1 MVEVVN
7 TNADVLRGFSPAKTG
22 RAPKKGLNMKF
33 EPVMGLEVHAQLATH
48 SKIFCGCTTK
58 FGASPNTHT
67 CPVCLGMP
75 GVLPVLNQ
83 EVVEFTMKMA
93 LATHCVIAPFSQFAR
108 KNYFYPDL
116 PKGYQIS
123 QYESP
128 LAQNGWVEVAT
139 EGVSRR
145 IRIHRIHMEEDAGK
159 LIHDEFQPVS
169 YVDFNRTG
177 VPLMEIVSEPDIRTP
192 DEAAAYLR
200 TLREILRYLEI
211 CDGNMEEGSM
221 RCDANISLRP
231 VGTHGLGVKA
241 ELKNMNSFRNVQKA
255 LEFEIR
261 RQTALLERGEPVIQ
275 ETRLWDANHNVTL
288 SMRGK
293 EEAHDYR
300 YFPDPDLVPIVV
312 ASDWV
317 EAVRAKLPE
326 LPDAKRERFD
336 RVYGLPSYDAEV
348 LTSSK
353 ALANYFEAAVGVF
366 PQPKIVSNWIM
377 SELMRE
383 LKRDDRDIE
392 ACPVAP
398 DNLAELLHLIDSGTV
413 SGKIAKSVFEQM
425 YASGKRARTIVEEN
439 GLVQV
444 KDEGAIEAVVAEVLA
459 ENPTEVER
467 CKAGNEKLLGFFVGQ
482 IMKKTKGKANP
493 QLVNDILRKKL
504 SS

>member
-1 MVEVVN
+1 M
-7 TNADVLRGFSPAKTG
+7 R
-22 RAPKKGLNMKF
+22 F
-33 EPVMGLEVHAQLATH
+33 EPVIGLEIHAQLLTE

-83 EVVEFTMKMA
+83 EVVEFAMKMA
-93 LATHCVIAPFSQFAR
+93 LATHCTIAPYSQFAR

-123 QYESP
+123 QYEFP
-128 LAQNGWVEVAT
+128 LARNGWVELAT
-139 EGVSRR
+139 EGAARR

-177 VPLMEIVSEPDIRTP
+177 VPLLEIVSEPDIETP
-192 DEAAAYLR
+192 EEAAAYLR
-200 TLREILRYLEI
+200 TLREVLRYLEI

-231 VGTHGLGVKA
+231 VGTEGLGVKA
-241 ELKNMNSFRNVQKA
+241 ELKNMNSFRNVQRA

-261 RQTALLERGEPVIQ
+261 RQSALLERGEPVIQ
-275 ETRLWDANHNVTL
+275 ETRLWDASRNVTV

-312 ASDWV
+312 TSAWV
-317 EAVRAKLPE
+317 EAVKAKLPE
-326 LPDAKRERFD
+326 LPDAKRERFIRD
-336 RVYGLPSYDAEV
+336 YGLPPYDAEV

-353 ALANYFEAAVGVF
+353 ALANYFEAAVSVF
-366 PQPKIVSNWIM
+366 SQPKTVSNWIM
-377 SELMRE
+377 SELLRE
-383 LKRDDRDIE
+383 LKRDDCELE
-392 ACPVAP
+392 ACPVTP

-425 YASGKRARTIVEEN
+425 YATGKRARAIVEEN

-444 KDEGAIEAVVAEVLA
+444 RDEGAIEAVVSEVLA
-459 ENPTEVER
+459 ENPAEVER
-467 CKAGNEKLLGFFVGQ
+467 YRAGNEKLLGFFVGQ
-482 IMKKTKGKANP
+482 IMRKTKGKANP
-493 QLVNDILRKKL
+493 QLVNEILQKKL
-504 SS
+504 ATK

>member
-1 MVEVVN
+1 MQ
-7 TNADVLRGFSPAKTG
+7 
-22 RAPKKGLNMKF
+22 F
-33 EPVMGLEVHAQLATH
+33 ETVIGLEIHAQLLTE
-48 SKIFCGCTTK
+48 SKIFCGCSTK
-58 FGASPNTHT
+58 FGASPNMHT

-75 GVLPVLNQ
+75 GVLPVLNRQ
-83 EVVEFTMKMA
+83 VVEFAMKMA
-93 LATHCVIAPFSQFAR
+93 LATHCTIAPYSQFAR

-123 QYESP
+123 QYEFP
-128 LAQNGWVEVAT
+128 LARDGWVEVETGAVT
-139 EGVSRR
+139 RR

-159 LIHDEFQPVS
+159 LIHDEFQPLS

-177 VPLMEIVSEPDIRTP
+177 VPLLEIVSEPDIRTP
-192 DEAAAYLR
+192 EEAAAYLR
-200 TLREILRYLEI
+200 ILREILRYLEI

-231 VGTHGLGVKA
+231 MGTDGLGVKT
-241 ELKNMNSFRNVQKA
+241 ELKNMNSFRNVQRA

-261 RQTALLERGEPVIQ
+261 RQTALLERGEPIIQ
-275 ETRLWDANHNVTL
+275 ETRLWDANRNVTL

-312 ASDWV
+312 GNDWV
-317 EAVRAKLPE
+317 ETLRAKLPE
-326 LPDAKRERFD
+326 LPDAKRERFLQD
-336 RVYGLPSYDAEV
+336 YALPAYDALV

-353 ALANYFEAAVGVF
+353 ALANYFETAVGAF
-366 PQPKIVSNWIM
+366 PQPKTVSNWIM

-383 LKRDDRDIE
+383 LNRDDREID
-392 ACPVAP
+392 ACPVTP
-398 DNLAELLHLIDSGTV
+398 DNLAELLQLIDSGVV
-413 SGKIAKSVFEQM
+413 SGKLAKTVFEQM
-425 YASGKRARTIVEEN
+425 YATGKRARTIVEEK

-444 KDEGAIEAVVAEVLA
+444 RDEGAIETVVDEVLA

-467 CKAGNEKLLGFFVGQ
+467 YKDGKEKLLGFFVGQ
-482 IMKKTKGKANP
+482 VMKKTKGKANP
-493 QLVNDILRKKL
+493 QAVNEILRKRL

>member
-1 MVEVVN
+1 LK
-7 TNADVLRGFSPAKTG
+7 NANLFTIKSARTEK
-22 RAPKKGLNMKF
+22 RELEMRF
-33 EPVMGLEVHAQLATH
+33 EPVIGLEIHAQLLTQ
-48 SKIFCGCTTK
+48 SKIFCGCSTK
-58 FGASPNTHT
+58 FGASPNTHA

-75 GVLPVLNQ
+75 GVLPVLNR
-83 EVVEFTMKMA
+83 EVVEFAMKMA
-93 LATHCVIAPFSQFAR
+93 LATHCTIAPFSQFAR

-123 QYESP
+123 QYEFP
-128 LAQNGWVEVAT
+128 LARDGWVELET
-139 EGVSRR
+139 EAWTSR

-159 LIHDEFQPVS
+159 LIHDEFQPIS

-177 VPLMEIVSEPDIRTP
+177 VPLLEIVSEPDIRTP
-192 DEAAAYLR
+192 EEAATYLR

-221 RCDANISLRP
+221 RCDANVSLRP
-231 VGTHGLGVKA
+231 VGTDPLGVKA
-241 ELKNMNSFRNVQKA
+241 ELKNMNSFRNVQRA

-261 RQTALLERGEPVIQ
+261 RQTTLLERGEPIIQ
-275 ETRLWDANHNVTL
+275 ETRLWDANRNVTV

-312 ASDWV
+312 DKDWI

-326 LPDAKRERFD
+326 LPDTRRERFIRD
-336 RVYGLPSYDAEV
+336 YGLPVYDAQV

-353 ALANYFEAAVGVF
+353 ALANYFESVVDTF
-366 PQPKIVSNWIM
+366 RQPKVASNWIM

-383 LKRDDRDIE
+383 LKRDDREIE
-392 ACPVAP
+392 ACPVTP
-398 DNLAELLHLIDSGTV
+398 DNLAELLQLIDKGMV
-413 SGKIAKSVFEQM
+413 SGKLAKAVFEQM
-425 YASGKRARTIVEEN
+425 YATGKRAVAIVEEK

-444 KDEGAIEAVVAEVLA
+444 KDEGAIASVVDEVLA

-467 CKAGNEKLLGFFVGQ
+467 YKAGNDKLIGFFVGQ
-482 IMKKTKGKANP
+482 IMRKTKGKANP
-493 QLVNDILRKKL
+493 QLANEILIKKL
-504 SS
+504 TLSNREKAHV

>member
-1 MVEVVN
+1 MQ
-7 TNADVLRGFSPAKTG
+7 
-22 RAPKKGLNMKF
+22 F
-33 EPVMGLEVHAQLATH
+33 EPVIGLEIHAQLLTE
-48 SKIFCGCTTK
+48 SKIFCGCSTK

-83 EVVEFTMKMA
+83 EVVEFAMKMA
-93 LATHCVIAPFSQFAR
+93 LATHCTIAPYSQFAR

-123 QYESP
+123 QYEFP
-128 LAQNGWVEVAT
+128 LARDGWVDVET
-139 EGVSRR
+139 GTSTRR

-159 LIHDEFQPVS
+159 LVHDEFQPLS

-177 VPLMEIVSEPDIRTP
+177 VPLLEIVSEPDINTP
-192 DEAAAYLR
+192 EEAAAYLR
-200 TLREILRYLEI
+200 TLREVLRYLGI

-231 VGTHGLGVKA
+231 VGTKTLGVKS
-241 ELKNMNSFRNVQKA
+241 ELKNMNSFRNVQRA

-261 RQTALLERGEPVIQ
+261 RQTALLDRGEPVVQ
-275 ETRLWDANHNVTL
+275 ETRLWDANRNVTL
-288 SMRGK
+288 SMRSK

-312 ASDWV
+312 DSEWV
-317 EAVRAKLPE
+317 STVRAKLPE
-326 LPDAKRERFD
+326 LPDTKRERFFRD
-336 RVYGLPSYDAEV
+336 YGLPSYDAQV

-353 ALANYFEAAVGVF
+353 ALAGYFEAVVRAF

-377 SELMRE
+377 SELLRE
-383 LKRDDRDIE
+383 LNRDDHDIE
-392 ACPVAP
+392 ACPIAP
-398 DNLAELLHLIDSGTV
+398 DNLAELLQLIDSGTV
-413 SGKIAKSVFEQM
+413 SGKIAKTVFEEM
-425 YASGKRARTIVEEN
+425 YATRKRARAIVEEK

-444 KDEGAIEAVVAEVLA
+444 KDESAIEAVVDEVLA
-459 ENPTEVER
+459 ENPAEVQQY
-467 CKAGNEKLLGFFVGQ
+467 KAGKEKLLGFFVGQ

-504 SS
+504 ST